1 MILGSFSGSGILTID
16 SQGNVDSI
24 SYLPIQYG
32 GTGTTTSPS
41 AGQILYSPSGTTYT
55 PTTFSTLPGLVTSG
69 VTGSRPASPTSGQLY
84 YNTSLFQ
91 LEVYYNGNWYTV
103 AISPSAPTIGT
114 ATDQPSGCAYNN
126 GQASITFTPAT
137 SGGIATSYTITSS
150 PGSYTG
156 TGSSSPILVTGLQ
169 SSTQYTY
176 SVTATNNYGTS
187 SASSSTSN
195 ITATTVPQAPT
206 IGTATGADSSVLVT
220 FTAGATGGSTISN
233 YKYSLDGTTYTAF
246 SPAQNTSPLTIS
258 GLTNNNS
265 YSVYLKAVNANG
277 DSAASSVSNTVSAAP
292 PAFSATVTN
301 GSVINYGNYNYAV
314 FTSNGTF
321 QVTSPGNADVLV
333 VAGGGGGG
341 GTYRASGGGGG
352 GGVIYQ
358 KNYNLT
364 SGSYSVTIGSGGG
377 TGSNGQNTTFGS
389 LFTAIGG
396 GYGDTGYGGNGG
408 SGGGGNN
415 VSGLGTSGQ
424 GNNGGNH
431 DGSGVYGGAG
441 GGGFNEVG
449 HNANG
454 NQANYFGGSG
464 GLGIYA
470 MGVMVG
476 AGGGGGDRGD
486 TSGPNPPSTGQASG
500 GAKGNQGRGDCY
512 QGTSLGANPNTG
524 NGGGGGTGTNTGGSG
539 VVIVRYAA

>member
-1 MILGSFSGSGILTID
+1 MTTD

-24 SYLPIQYG
+24 SYLPTQYG

-91 LEVYYNGNWYTV
+91 LEVYSNGNWYTV
-103 AISPSAPTIGT
+103 ALSPSAPTIGT
-114 ATDQPSGCAYNN
+114 ATDQPSGRAYNN

-137 SGGIATSYTITSS
+137 NGGAAASYTITSS

-195 ITATTVPQAPT
+195 LTATTVPQAPT
-206 IGTATGADSSVLVT
+206 MGTATGADSSVLVT

-277 DSAASSVSNTVSAAP
+277 DSAASSVSNTVTAGIPIVGSYDALA
-292 PAFSATVTN
+292 SVTVPS
-301 GSVINYGNYNYAV
+301 GGVSSV
-314 FTSNGTF
+314 TF
-321 QVTSPGNADVLV
+321 
-333 VAGGGGGG
+333 AGIPTGYSHLQIR
-341 GTYRASGGGGG
+341 GTYLNSSAGSAL
-352 GGVIYQ
+352 I
-358 KNYNLT
+358 NLNGDT
-364 SGSYSVTIGSGGG
+364 TNTWPFHQLYG
-377 TGSNGQNTTFGS
+377 TGSSAVSNASTTSTFGQLS
-389 LFTAIGG
+389 
-396 GYGDTGYGGNGG
+396 YGDGSSTAPVGFVCDILDYANNNKYKTFRTLSGNDT
-408 SGGGGNN
+408 N
-415 VSGLGTSGQ
+415 
-424 GNNGGNH
+424 
-431 DGSGVYGGAG
+431 GAG
-441 GGGFNEVG
+441 YILLRSNLWQSTSAITSMVLT
-449 HNANG
+449 A
-454 NQANYFGGSG
+454 QSGSFAQYSSFA
-464 GLGIYA
+464 LY
-470 MGVMVG
+470 GV
-476 AGGGGGDRGD
+476 
-486 TSGPNPPSTGQASG
+486 
-500 GAKGNQGRGDCY
+500 K
-512 QGTSLGANPNTG
+512 
-524 NGGGGGTGTNTGGSG
+524 
-539 VVIVRYAA
+539 